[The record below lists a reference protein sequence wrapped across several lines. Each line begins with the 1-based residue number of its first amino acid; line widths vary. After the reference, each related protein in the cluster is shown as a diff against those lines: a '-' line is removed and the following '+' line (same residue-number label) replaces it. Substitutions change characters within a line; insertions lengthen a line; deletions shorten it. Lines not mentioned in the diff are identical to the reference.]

1 METIHD
7 LDGTNDVKLRS
18 MMSRLEGAVTA
29 HPLPVVGTAFA
40 LGALVAL
47 ATGGRSD
54 KSERGFGGMIVA
66 GLGAVAVRLAK
77 SYAIGRL
84 GDVAKSWLLDESGG
98 ASPSATERA
107 ASREPETE
115 SFLRH

>member
-7 LDGTNDVKLRS
+7 LEGTSDAQVRS
-18 MMSRLEGAVTA
+18 LMSRVEGLVTA
-29 HPLPVVGTAFA
+29 HPLPAVGAAFA

-47 ATGGRSD
+47 ATGRSRDEGRSV
-54 KSERGFGGMIVA
+54 GGMIVA

-84 GDVAKSWLLDESGG
+84 GDAAKSWLLDERDGSQ
-98 ASPSATERA
+98 PSATERA
-107 ASREPETE
+107 ASNVPATE
-115 SFLRH
+115 SFLGH